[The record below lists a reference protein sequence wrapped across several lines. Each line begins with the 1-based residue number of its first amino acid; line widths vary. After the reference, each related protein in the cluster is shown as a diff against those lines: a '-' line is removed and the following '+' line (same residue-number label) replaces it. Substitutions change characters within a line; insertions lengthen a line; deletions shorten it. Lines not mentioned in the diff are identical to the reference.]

1 MSDRL
6 PEGASL
12 LEKYKVGEAA
22 RAEAQSSESY
32 EVLYNYGTM
41 LIYSDRLEE
50 AREVLQRALRCG
62 RLELR
67 DGEELAVDAEEESGE
82 EPELDPIRVQLAF
95 IAARRGAREE
105 AERLLQAVL
114 SHSGNSRILSTIAT
128 SNLVALHGG
137 AEVAE
142 GLKKW
147 RWWRALRRRLRSIP
161 ADVFEKLTRAQQEA
175 IRFNRAVLLLLL
187 NRVGAAAGREA

>member
-1 MSDRL
+1 M
-6 PEGASL
+6 
-12 LEKYKVGEAA
+12 
-22 RAEAQSSESY
+22 
-32 EVLYNYGTM
+32 LYNYGTM

-95 IAARRGAREE
+95 IAGAARRARGGGAVCCR
-105 AERLLQAVL
+105 RCL

-147 RWWRALRRRLRSIP
+147 LWWRALRRRLRSIP

-187 NRVGAAAGREA
+187 NRVGAAAGP